1 MIMAGDKIRRQFG
14 RELEALLSVTQEDK
28 VVKQNSASMLFLSI
42 DQLQVSPYQPR
53 QHFNEAALK
62 ELADSIKEQGILQP
76 IVAREKGTYYEII
89 AGERRF
95 RAAKLAGILEVPVV
109 IHNVPDYTALA
120 FALIEN
126 IQRQDLNPLEEAQ
139 ALHRL
144 LTEFSMT
151 HEQVAGSVGRS
162 RTAVTNILRLLNL
175 SQTVKDHL
183 LTGKIDMGHARALI
197 PLSTQQQIDIAN
209 IIIAKK
215 LSVRE
220 TEGYIQRQQ
229 IELQQPKSSALT
241 LNPKIKV
248 WEEDLFIKLASKSYI
263 KINSHGAGKIMLSF
277 SSIKNLEEIIRKICD

>member
-95 RAAKLAGILEVPVV
+95 RAAKLAGLLEVPVV
-109 IHNVPDYTALA
+109 IHNVPDHTALA

-263 KINSHGAGKIMLSF
+263 KINSHGAGKIMLAF